1 MVATFDG
8 SPRPEQRLARL
19 DKGLR
24 RFVVVC
30 WRGGLNLLFPPRCT
44 CCGVELEA
52 DPGGA
57 QLCVDCCRRCAPA
70 GRKTCGRCG
79 ANLSRF
85 SPAESET
92 VETAPS
98 AADCPLCRRHRL
110 WFDRVTSLG
119 DYEEDLRQNVLR
131 MKRPEGESVA
141 ASMAQLLSTQRREQ
155 IQQFAP
161 DLLVPIPMHWMRR
174 LARRTN
180 SAEVVAEHLGR
191 ALQVRVARR
200 VLARSRNT
208 LPQKDLSPNSRFRNV
223 RGSFRVRRGYDIRG
237 ARVALVDDILTTGA
251 TCSEAAKMLK
261 EAGAQDVAAIVVAR
275 AIGSNDR

>member
-1 MVATFDG
+1 M
-8 SPRPEQRLARL
+8 
-19 DKGLR
+19 
-24 RFVVVC
+24 
-30 WRGGLNLLFPPRCT
+30 
-44 CCGVELEA
+44 
-52 DPGGA
+52 
-57 QLCVDCCRRCAPA
+57 CVDCCRRCAPA